1 MIQFARWQAEK
12 YRALMNKAAISLD
25 DADAAHAPLMFE
37 HWSPDSIEYEV
48 GRRLCYEDKLYKV
61 LIAHTSQES
70 WAPDV
75 SPSLFAEV
83 LIPDPTVI
91 PEWVQ
96 PSSTNPYMIG
106 DKVRHNGKIWISIA
120 DYNVWEPGVYG
131 WDEVIENN

>member
-12 YRALMNKAAISLD
+12 YRALMNKAANSLD
-25 DADAAHAPLMFE
+25 DSDAAYAPLMFE
-37 HWSPDSIEYEV
+37 RWSPDGKEYEV
-48 GRRLCYEDKLYKV
+48 GRRLCYADKLYKV

-106 DKVRHNGKIWISIA
+106 DKVRHNNKIWISIA